1 MGDFELKGSQ
11 LYQQVPRRHRE
22 TSQKRK
28 IKDTK
33 EKRSKAGPLSSYLGS
48 SILERNPVYGFVTH
62 CSLMCS
68 YIGKCEHFNEC
79 IYVNACVAIWV
90 GCINL

>member
-1 MGDFELKGSQ
+1 MGGFELKGSL
-11 LYQQVPRRHRE
+11 LYNQVPGIHRE

-28 IKDTK
+28 IKDIK
-33 EKRSKAGPLSSYLGS
+33 EKRSKAGPLSSCLGS
-48 SILERNPVYGFVTH
+48 SILERNPLYGFVNH

-79 IYVNACVAIWV
+79 LYVYM
-90 GCINL
+90 